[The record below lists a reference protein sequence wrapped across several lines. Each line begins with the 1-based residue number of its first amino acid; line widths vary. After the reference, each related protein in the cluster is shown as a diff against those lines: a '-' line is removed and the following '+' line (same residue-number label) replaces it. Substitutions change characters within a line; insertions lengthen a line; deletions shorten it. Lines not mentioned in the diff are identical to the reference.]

1 VPLNDSASPTRRTVV
16 ELLKWNGPMTAAA
29 LGDALGVSVVAV
41 RRHVEALERDGFVR
55 QATRASGRGR
65 PAHVYDLT
73 AAGHAQFPRNYD
85 QLLHHLLR
93 AAVDEFG
100 PDAIERLFS
109 HRQDSLFERYQQRT
123 ADLPLAELAQELAVI
138 QDENGYMAECVAEAD
153 GSFVVREHNCAIPSV
168 AGGHP
173 AACRYELALLRR
185 LAGPDLE
192 VERVAHIGS
201 GDHVCAYRLRAATD
215 ADPDA

>member
-1 VPLNDSASPTRRTVV
+1 VV

-41 RRHVEALERDGFVR
+41 RRHLETLERDGFVR
-55 QATRASGRGR
+55 QVTRTSGRGR

-73 AAGHAQFPRNYD
+73 PAGHGQFPRNYD

-100 PDAIERLFS
+100 PDAIDRLFG
-109 HRQDSLFERYQQRT
+109 HRQHALFERYHERT
-123 ADLPLAELAQELAVI
+123 AGRPLPELAQALADI
-138 QDENGYMAECVAEAD
+138 QDENGYMAECVAD
-153 GSFVVREHNCAIPSV
+153 GDGCFVVKEHNCAIPSV
-168 AGGHP
+168 AGEHP
-173 AACRYELALLRR
+173 EACRFELGLLQQ
-185 LAGPDLE
+185 LAGPGLE

-201 GDHVCAYRLRAATD
+201 GDHVCAYRLQAADTD
-215 ADPDA
+215 G